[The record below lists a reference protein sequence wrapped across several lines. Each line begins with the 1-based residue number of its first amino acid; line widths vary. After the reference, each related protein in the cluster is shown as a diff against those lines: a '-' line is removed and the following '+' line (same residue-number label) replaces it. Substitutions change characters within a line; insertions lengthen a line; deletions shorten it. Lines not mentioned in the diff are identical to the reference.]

1 MFNDFFDTWKNVNSA
16 VKLSNKW
23 RQIVFYSEG
32 SWLTNHLAPIIKEL
46 VDHRGKRV
54 TFFTSEKNDQV
65 LLKNYENFKS
75 IFIGNQSARTYLFR
89 KFYANLMIMS
99 TPNLQSMQLKRQ
111 SESRYFY
118 LHHSPC
124 STHMIYQE
132 NAFDDF
138 DGMFCIGSYHEKEV
152 REREKNLSL
161 KKKVLLKS
169 GYPNF
174 DSLKNTNFKKGKKNT
189 ILIAPS
195 WGDNSITNLCLFEL
209 VSNLINLKKN
219 IIFRPHSRSFLVDNK
234 KLRKVINYFK
244 ENEFFSIDRDPS
256 SSKSMNNS
264 ELLITDWSGISFEY
278 ILQRKPMLFIDVPPK
293 VNNKNYH
300 KISHLPLESS
310 MRSEMGEVVSE
321 KEIIN
326 LNLKQLDS
334 KISKAKLKISKNSEF
349 MSKNFYNFGK
359 SVNVI
364 CDQIEQLK

>member
-1 MFNDFFDTWKNVNSA
+1 MFNDFFETWKNVNGA
-16 VKLSNKW
+16 LKLSNKW

-32 SWLTNHLAPIIKEL
+32 SWLTNHFAPIIKEL
-46 VDHRGKRV
+46 IDSRGQRV
-54 TFFTSEKNDQV
+54 TFFTSEKNDQII
-65 LLKNYENFKS
+65 LKNYERLKS
-75 IFIGNQSARTYLFR
+75 IYIGSQSARTYLFR
-89 KFYANLMIMS
+89 NFYAKLMIMS

-111 SESRYFY
+111 DESRYYY

-138 DGMFCIGSYHEKEV
+138 DGMFCIGNYQEKEV

-174 DSLKNTNFKKGKKNT
+174 DSLKNTNFNKGDENT

-195 WGDNSITNLCLFEL
+195 WGQNSLTNLCLFEL
-209 VSNLINLKKN
+209 ISNLINLKKN
-219 IIFRPHSRSFLVDNK
+219 IILRPHSRSFLKDKK
-234 KLRKVINYFK
+234 KLTKVINYF
-244 ENEFFSIDRDPS
+244 EESEFFSVDIDPS

-264 ELLITDWSGISFEY
+264 GLLITDWSGISFEY
-278 ILQRKPMLFIDVPPK
+278 ILQKKPILFIDVPPK
-293 VNNKNYH
+293 INNINYH
-300 KISHLPLESS
+300 KISYIPLEIS
-310 MRSEMGEVVSE
+310 MRSEIGEVVSE

-326 LNLKQLDS
+326 LNLDEFDS
-334 KISKAKLKISKNSEF
+334 KISKAKLKISKNSKF
-349 MSKNFYNFGK
+349 MSSNFYNYGK

-364 CDQIEQLK
+364 CDQIEQLT

>member
-1 MFNDFFDTWKNVNSA
+1 
-16 VKLSNKW
+16 
-23 RQIVFYSEG
+23 
-32 SWLTNHLAPIIKEL
+32 
-46 VDHRGKRV
+46 
-54 TFFTSEKNDQV
+54 
-65 LLKNYENFKS
+65 
-75 IFIGNQSARTYLFR
+75 
-89 KFYANLMIMS
+89 
-99 TPNLQSMQLKRQ
+99 
-111 SESRYFY
+111 
-118 LHHSPC
+118 
-124 STHMIYQE
+124 MIYQE

-152 REREKNLSL
+152 REREEILSL

-174 DSLKNTNFKKGKKNT
+174 DSLKNTNFKKGNKNT

-293 VNNKNYH
+293 VNK
-300 KISHLPLESS
+300 KIIIKFLTYRLNHL
-310 MRSEMGEVVSE
+310 
-321 KEIIN
+321 
-326 LNLKQLDS
+326 
-334 KISKAKLKISKNSEF
+334 
-349 MSKNFYNFGK
+349 
-359 SVNVI
+359 
-364 CDQIEQLK
+364 